1 MNLTKYEHQ
10 IFIIISAA
18 IIGTGIGGYFNQEQV
33 VVTPPVV
40 IEKVEPTRLNPDEAR
55 LVAKSKLAAYGWTK
69 PEEWKCL
76 NWVWGKESAWKF
88 EATSSTND
96 HGIPQRNMPNHTKAE
111 KAAFLEDAEK
121 QIDWGLGYIQHRYST
136 PCKAKAFKEINGW
149 Y

>member
-10 IFIIISAA
+10 IIIIISAA
-18 IIGTGIGGYFNQEQV
+18 IIGTGIGGYLNQEQV
-33 VVTPPVV
+33 VTPPV
-40 IEKVEPTRLNPDEAR
+40 ITEKVEPTRLNPEQAR
-55 LVAKSKLAAYGWTK
+55 IVAKNKLIEYGWTK
-69 PEEWKCL
+69 PQEWKCL
-76 NWVWGKESAWKF
+76 NWVWGKESAWNYK
-88 EATSSTND
+88 ATSSTND

-136 PCKAKAFKEINGW
+136 PCKAKAFKERNGW